1 MNDRPLSRCSDHRD
15 NLSHVSPNK
24 LVFGKPSQVV
34 PLKMSSKEIAEQ
46 GLDVSGLYKER
57 AKILRLFWTEFK
69 STYQREMN
77 INRRWLDKFNNNIE
91 AGTLIHYRDGQH
103 MKPGQ
108 FQIGVVVEAHK
119 RTDGRIKTLT
129 LRTPSNKNPIT
140 RDLRQC
146 FLSEK
151 DFDKL
156 TNVVHSCLLQQ
167 DQK

>member
-1 MNDRPLSRCSDHRD
+1 
-15 NLSHVSPNK
+15 
-24 LVFGKPSQVV
+24 
-34 PLKMSSKEIAEQ
+34 MSGREIAEQ
-46 GLDVSGLYKER
+46 GSDVNGLYKER
-57 AKILRLFWTEFK
+57 AKILRLLWSEFK
-69 STYQREMN
+69 STYQSAMN
-77 INRRWLDKFNNNIE
+77 ISRCWLDRFNDHIE
-91 AGTLIHYRDGQH
+91 PGTLVHYRDGQH

-108 FQIGVVVEAHK
+108 FQIGVVIEAHK
-119 RTDGRIKTLT
+119 RADGRIKTLT

-156 TNVVHSCLLQQ
+156 TNVLHSCLLQQ